1 MSSISPSEGD
11 TTRPIE
17 AILGEIETIDVSLI
31 DTRFKSPDLDERQIV
46 DKLSQLLVQRNKL
59 VDELSKARAKEF
71 HDFIASLN
79 FQELQITPFYPVP
92 RRCKLQ
98 LNNPISGELIKLHET
113 ESPSNPWK
121 KMLSSFM
128 KKKEEEKQTQ
138 AQTALSSLQT
148 TQQNIIMQK
157 KTEIQNEIQKL
168 QKKPILSPTDI
179 ALKVRLQ
186 SELVELEKFQV
197 GKRKTK

>member
-71 HDFIASLN
+71 HDFISSLN
-79 FQELQITPFYPVP
+79 FQELQITPFFPVP

-98 LNNPISGELIKLHET
+98 LNNPISGELIKAHEDET
-113 ESPSNPWK
+113 PTNPWK

-128 KKKEEEKQTQ
+128 KKKEEEKHNQTQ
-138 AQTALSSLQT
+138 TAITSLQKR
-148 TQQNIIMQK
+148 QQNIIMEK
-157 KTEIQNEIQKL
+157 KNEIQNEISRL

-186 SELVELEKFQV
+186 SELDELEKFEI
-197 GKRKTK
+197 GKRKAK

>member
-1 MSSISPSEGD
+1 MNSSKSNEVF
-11 TTRPIE
+11 RPIE
-17 AILGEIETIDVSLI
+17 VITGEIESIDVALI
-31 DTRFKSPDLDERQIV
+31 DTRFKSQNLDERQIV
-46 DKLSQLLVQRNKL
+46 DKLSELLEQRNKL
-59 VDELSKARAKEF
+59 VEELSKARAKEF

-98 LNNPISGELIKLHET
+98 LNNPISGELIKTHEDECAT
-113 ESPSNPWK
+113 NPWK

-128 KKKEEEKQTQ
+128 KKKEEEKQSQ
-138 AQTALSSLQT
+138 AQNALSSLQL
-148 TQQNIIMQK
+148 TQQNIISQK

-168 QKKPILSPTDI
+168 TRKPILSPTDI

-186 SELVELEKFQV
+186 SELEELEKFEIK
-197 GKRKTK
+197 KRRSK